1 MAHITGGG
9 LTDNIPRVLPAG
21 TAVELNTNSWQMP
34 PLFKL
39 IQKEGNIPDS
49 EMRRVF
55 NVGLGMIVIA
65 SPDHVE
71 MVMNSSTSF
80 MKVGTVIEQTGDDR
94 VVFQS

>member
-1 MAHITGGG
+1 
-9 LTDNIPRVLPAG
+9 
-21 TAVELNTNSWQMP
+21 MP